1 MEIHFSG
8 DWSNW
13 MEQHGV
19 RLESVAGT
27 VLILLVACVIILILS
42 RLLRHLLVGL
52 RPRLR
57 LPYETVL
64 LITRSF
70 GGLLWLCTFMLVLDF
85 WGVGVGGLWTFL
97 VSVATVV
104 GVGFLA
110 VWTMVSNVTAS
121 FFITLWRPFRLGQIV
136 ELLPE
141 GLSGRVIDRNAM
153 FTVLREGKGRT
164 LQIPNNLFFQK
175 IFRVTAAEEQYWFE
189 YLEPERQPAPPE
201 QRAPADERT
210 DNAA

>member
-1 MEIHFSG
+1 MEVNFSG
-8 DWSNW
+8 DWSDW
-13 MEQHGV
+13 MARHGV
-19 RLESVAGT
+19 RLETVAGT
-27 VLILLVACVIILILS
+27 VLILLAAGIAILILG

-64 LITRSF
+64 LISRGFS
-70 GGLLWLCTFMLVLDF
+70 GVLWLCTFMLVLDF

-97 VSVATVV
+97 VSVITVV

-110 VWTMVSNVTAS
+110 VWTMISNVTAS
-121 FFITLWRPFRLGQIV
+121 FFITLWRPFRLGQTV
-136 ELLPE
+136 EILPE

-189 YLEPERQPAPPE
+189 YLEPDHQPVAPER
-201 QRAPADERT
+201 DER
-210 DNAA
+210 AA